1 MVSKVPTFNATST
14 IQTGGIVS
22 FNGTRQMN
30 EGLQSMGNVFNKLG
44 DYHDKVLAR
53 ESEFKQ
59 NQAGINL
66 GMSQGFKPQDMKDP
80 KTAADYTLRQ
90 AAFNAYGQK
99 LETDIEDKLND
110 FQLKY
115 NRNPAGFANAAQAY
129 IGKTVEDLPPELKQ
143 GASKLA
149 NSIATRKHFGMA
161 QEMQRIVLAE
171 SAEADKIRIE
181 SLSDKIALSKDDAEK
196 QLLMGQLAATVSNST
211 AYVTAEGK
219 QAALTQAT
227 KDVVFNSN
235 YQLVARGEKSPTE
248 AIEALAASGIAI
260 DSSKLGQFYGAY
272 NAKMSFEQ
280 NQQEMK
286 ETGRKAEVDRVVDDG
301 LLQLWDLQQS
311 DDPDD
316 VKSYKRDLLTQ
327 SLKKNAR
334 LQGANVEELVNLDK
348 SFIEVS
354 YSKTASA
361 DFVADIEQRI
371 NTIDPNAERMLSQG
385 LRSGLVDK
393 ATYVDLSNK
402 LVSERSSIANN
413 PIVQDYINNDF
424 MPKYAPNAVYG
435 KGGEDISY
443 ITSNQMKASIEADKA
458 ALQGKLQRIQ
468 ELTIGKEGVPP
479 MPVDKAVQLVRQETL
494 ANDSLRVTGKI
505 VSGDGA
511 VEANVLA
518 QQVEFPMKKF
528 NPATGKMTI
537 EKMPRLTPE
546 NAPLYVMEISN
557 QRKLAANRGENPN
570 DVMPRETLLRLMEK
584 FNVKGGE

>member
-90 AAFNAYGQK
+90 AAFNSYGQK

-235 YQLVARGEKSPTE
+235 YQLVARGEKSPAE

-260 DSSKLGQFYGAY
+260 DSSKLG
-272 NAKMSFEQ
+272 
-280 NQQEMK
+280 
-286 ETGRKAEVDRVVDDG
+286 
-301 LLQLWDLQQS
+301 
-311 DDPDD
+311 
-316 VKSYKRDLLTQ
+316 
-327 SLKKNAR
+327 
-334 LQGANVEELVNLDK
+334 
-348 SFIEVS
+348 
-354 YSKTASA
+354 
-361 DFVADIEQRI
+361 
-371 NTIDPNAERMLSQG
+371 
-385 LRSGLVDK
+385 
-393 ATYVDLSNK
+393 
-402 LVSERSSIANN
+402 
-413 PIVQDYINNDF
+413 
-424 MPKYAPNAVYG
+424 
-435 KGGEDISY
+435 
-443 ITSNQMKASIEADKA
+443 
-458 ALQGKLQRIQ
+458 
-468 ELTIGKEGVPP
+468 
-479 MPVDKAVQLVRQETL
+479 
-494 ANDSLRVTGKI
+494 
-505 VSGDGA
+505 
-511 VEANVLA
+511 
-518 QQVEFPMKKF
+518 
-528 NPATGKMTI
+528 
-537 EKMPRLTPE
+537 
-546 NAPLYVMEISN
+546 
-557 QRKLAANRGENPN
+557 
-570 DVMPRETLLRLMEK
+570 
-584 FNVKGGE
+584 

>member
-90 AAFNAYGQK
+90 AAFNSYGQK

-235 YQLVARGEKSPTE
+235 YQLVARGEKSPAE

-286 ETGRKAEVDRVVDDG
+286 EIGRKAEVDRVVDDG

-316 VKSYKRDLLTQ
+316 VKAYKRDLLTQ

-334 LQGANVEELVNLDK
+334 LQGANVEELVDLDK

-393 ATYVDLSNK
+393 ATYVNLSNK

-413 PIVQDYINNDF
+413 PIVEDYINNDF

-468 ELTIGKEGVPP
+468 ELTIGKEGVPA

-528 NPATGKMTI
+528 NPSTGKMTI

-557 QRKLAANRGENPN
+557 QRKLAANRGENAD

-584 FNVKGGE
+584 FNVRGGE